1 MANAIDTCLR
11 VFSVQRMV
19 SSSHEALHRI
29 FQEDTGAVVRALR
42 QLLGVP
48 FPEPDRAFVVSPDL
62 TEIAPIERRV
72 DTLLQVET
80 KDDGTYLFAIES
92 QSRRDPKK
100 PAAWAYYLSYMH
112 AKFGHQPV
120 LIVLCPDE
128 ATARW
133 AARPI
138 SLGIPHHPSL
148 TVRPLVLGPGN
159 VPVIMDA
166 KEVARD
172 IPIAAFSAMTHSR
185 DENVDDILKVLGTTL
200 TKTLPLE
207 EATMYAE
214 LVAAGLGNTM
224 ARKTWSDL
232 MSALLNFFRSE
243 HAQRAFAEVRAE
255 KGAKDVLRVL
265 SCRQLEVT
273 EEARER
279 IQSCTDLDLLDT
291 WLVRAVTASR
301 IEELFD

>member
-1 MANAIDTCLR
+1 
-11 VFSVQRMV
+11 MV

-29 FQEDTGAVVRALR
+29 FQEDTGAIVRALR

-48 FPEPDRAFVVSPDL
+48 FPETSSAFVVSPDL
-62 TEIAPIERRV
+62 TEIAPVERRV

-80 KDDGTYLFAIES
+80 EADGTYLFAIES

-133 AARPI
+133 AAHPI
-138 SLGIPHHPSL
+138 SLGIPDCPSL

-159 VPVIMDA
+159 TPVVTDA
-166 KEVARD
+166 KDVVRD
-172 IPIAAFSAMTHSR
+172 VPMAVFSAITHSR
-185 DENVDDILKVLGTTL
+185 SENVDAILKALATTL
-200 TKTLPLE
+200 NSLDPE
-207 EATMYAE
+207 QATIYAE
-214 LVAAGLGNTM
+214 LVEAGLGNTP
-224 ARKTWSDL
+224 ARKIWSDL

-255 KGAKDVLRVL
+255 TRAETQVEVRAESVLRVL
-265 SCRQLEVT
+265 NARGLEVT
-273 EEARER
+273 AETRER
-279 IQSCTDLDLLDT
+279 VGSCKDLALLDT
-291 WLVRAVTASR
+291 WLDRAVTASR
-301 IEELFD
+301 AEDLFVDG